1 MLASYEKNF
10 PLKDLVPAFAEV
22 EAGRKAAEK
31 VREAGRKAR
40 SGAEKAAGMEDMEP
54 GEISAEAL
62 DTGMEERPPA
72 PGGQGFSATPL
83 ASEGH

>member
-10 PLKDLVPAFAEV
+10 PLKDLAPAFAEV
-22 EAGRKAAEK
+22 EGARKAAEK

-40 SGAEKAAGMEDMEP
+40 SAAEKAAGKEDMEP

-62 DTGMEERPPA
+62 DAKPLCSWPHIGDFPA
-72 PGGQGFSATPL
+72 SPL
-83 ASEGH
+83 ASDGH